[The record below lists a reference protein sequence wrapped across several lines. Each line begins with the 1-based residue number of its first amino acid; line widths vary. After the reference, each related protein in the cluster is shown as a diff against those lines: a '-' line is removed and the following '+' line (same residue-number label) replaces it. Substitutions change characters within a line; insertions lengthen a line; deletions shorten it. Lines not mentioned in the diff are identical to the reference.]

1 MAGNFQEKV
10 SFIWDL
16 ADLLRGKYKRNEY
29 QKVIL
34 PFTILRRFDC
44 VLSDSKK
51 SVLEVYNKYKEQFD
65 NMEHVLKEA
74 AKDRNG
80 KTLGF

>member
-1 MAGNFQEKV
+1 MSNFQEKV

-34 PFTILRRFDC
+34 PFTVLRRFDC

-51 SVLEVYNKYKEQFD
+51 AVLEAHKEG
-65 NMEHVLKEA
+65 L
-74 AKDRNG
+74 
-80 KTLGF
+80 